1 MNDSYALFGVM
12 ASQWRKSVQLL
23 FFTVTFGL
31 SGVVA
36 NGEEGNGLGPF
47 RTQAIELKAGWNAVY
62 LEVDPLEN
70 DPNLL
75 FEETPIEIVTSYFR
89 PVSTQQFVENPSE
102 VLKNPEGWNVWYRP
116 GRADELLTDIY
127 EIQAHTS
134 YLIYT
139 KEDYNWMLEGVPF
152 YGTTQWHPNAYSLV
166 GFPIDSAQAPT
177 VENFFAGV
185 SAHAELKVY
194 KLVSGNWN
202 LITDAAGTLMEAG
215 VAYWTYAKGD
225 SEFSGPLQIDFSTE
239 SFGGLIYREDS
250 NAQEIVLKNV
260 TPYPQEITVSLV
272 AGKTGLI
279 PLSLGIL
286 KINGEEQPIDR
297 VSLPFGDSIE
307 IKALEAGESFLLG
320 LEVRQMEVNVP
331 LMASS
336 LAVSTDA
343 GVRIEIPLVSIR
355 QDLLE

>member
-1 MNDSYALFGVM
+1 
-12 ASQWRKSVQLL
+12 
-23 FFTVTFGL
+23 
-31 SGVVA
+31 
-36 NGEEGNGLGPF
+36 
-47 RTQAIELKAGWNAVY
+47 
-62 LEVDPLEN
+62 
-70 DPNLL
+70 
-75 FEETPIEIVTSYFR
+75 
-89 PVSTQQFVENPSE
+89 
-102 VLKNPEGWNVWYRP
+102 
-116 GRADELLTDIY
+116 
-127 EIQAHTS
+127 
-134 YLIYT
+134 
-139 KEDYNWMLEGVPF
+139 
-152 YGTTQWHPNAYSLV
+152 
-166 GFPIDSAQAPT
+166 
-177 VENFFAGV
+177 
-185 SAHAELKVY
+185 
-194 KLVSGNWN
+194 
-202 LITDAAGTLMEAG
+202 MEAG

-250 NAQEIVLKNV
+250 NAQEIVFKNV

-307 IKALEAGESFLLG
+307 IKALEAGESFLLD